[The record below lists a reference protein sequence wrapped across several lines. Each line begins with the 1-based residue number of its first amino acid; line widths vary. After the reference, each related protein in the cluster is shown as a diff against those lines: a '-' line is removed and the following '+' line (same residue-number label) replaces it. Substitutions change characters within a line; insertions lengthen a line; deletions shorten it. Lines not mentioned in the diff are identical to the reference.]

1 MTTARACSFEANGRT
16 YDLGPVPVAVICVDG
31 CSQDYLD
38 AAIAAG
44 AMPNT
49 ERLLAQGFGGL
60 CEGCLPSYTNV
71 NNSAIVTG
79 TPPSVHGI
87 SGNFF
92 LDPETGEEVMMNS
105 PEFLRVSTIFP
116 AAEAAGRRIAVLTS
130 KDKLRTILSHELERP
145 IAFSAECCRD
155 ATEEVN
161 GITDVE
167 SLVGME
173 APSVYSA
180 EASVFVIAAGA
191 ALVEA
196 DKADLLYLSTTDY
209 IQHKHAP
216 DEPEAIDF
224 YRMMDREIGR
234 LMDAGCVVGLTA
246 DHGMNAKQKP
256 DGTPDVLFLEEVL
269 SEEYGDAVTV
279 ILPITDPYV
288 VHHGALGSF
297 AVVHLSEGADADAVH
312 ATISGLPGITEV
324 YHREEAAE
332 RLELPADR
340 IGDIVCVSGQSV
352 VLGRRRELHDLSAVE
367 QGLRSHG
374 GRHETEIPFLVSSPL
389 PEGWGERAL
398 RNFDLFEAT
407 CSASHLA
414 ATAASS

>member
-1 MTTARACSFEANGRT
+1 MNSARACSFEANGRSYT
-16 YDLGPVPVAVICVDG
+16 LGAAPIAVICVDG

-49 ERLLAQGFGGL
+49 ERLLAQGFGSL

-79 TPPSVHGI
+79 TPPTVNGI

-105 PEFLRVSTIFP
+105 PEFLRVSTLFP

-130 KDKLRTILSHELERP
+130 KDKLRTILRHELERP
-145 IAFSAECCRD
+145 IAFSAERCRD
-155 ATEEVN
+155 ATLETH
-161 GITDVE
+161 GIEDVE
-167 SLVGME
+167 ALVGME

-191 ALVEA
+191 ALVER
-196 DKADLLYLSTTDY
+196 DMADLLYLSTTDY

-216 DEPEAIDF
+216 EEPEAIAF
-224 YRMMDREIGR
+224 YAAMDKEIGR
-234 LMDAGCVVGLTA
+234 LLDAGCVVGLTA
-246 DHGMNAKQKP
+246 DHGMNSKQKA
-256 DGTPDVLFLEEVL
+256 DGTPNVIFLEEVL
-269 SEEYGDAVTV
+269 SEQYGDGVTV

-297 AVVHLSEGADADAVH
+297 AVAHVAEGTDKDAVH
-312 ATISGLPGITEV
+312 ASIKAIDGITEV

-340 IGDIVCVSGQSV
+340 IGDIICLSDQSV

-374 GRHETEIPFLVSSPL
+374 GRHETEIPFLVSAPL
-389 PEGWGERAL
+389 PEAWSGRAL

-407 CSASHLA
+407 CAASHA
-414 ATAASS
+414 

>member
-1 MTTARACSFEANGRT
+1 MSTARACSFEANGRT
-16 YDLGPVPVAVICVDG
+16 YHLGPAPVAVICVDG

-38 AAIAAG
+38 AAIEAG

-49 ERLLAQGFGGL
+49 ERLIAQGFGEL
-60 CEGCLPSYTNV
+60 CLGCLPSYTNV

-130 KDKLRTILSHELERP
+130 KDKLRTILAHELERP
-145 IAFSAECCRD
+145 IAFSAERCRD

-216 DEPEAIDF
+216 DEPEAIEF
-224 YRMMDREIGR
+224 HRAMDREIGR
-234 LMDAGCVVGLTA
+234 LLDAGCVVGLTA
-246 DHGMNAKQKP
+246 DHGMNAKQKE

-269 SEEYGDAVTV
+269 AEEYGDAVTV

-297 AVVHLSEGADADAVH
+297 AVVHLGEGADADAVY
-312 ATISGLPGITEV
+312 ASIKALPGITEV
-324 YHREEAAE
+324 YQRDEAAK

-352 VLGRRRELHDLSAVE
+352 VLGRRRELHDLTAVE

-374 GRHETEIPFLVSSPL
+374 GRHETEIPFLVSGPL
-389 PEGWGERAL
+389 PEDWSERQL

-407 CSASHLA
+407 CLASHLA
-414 ATAASS
+414 ATAHS